1 MLLQILQDLYD
12 GGADY
17 VDISGDNDVDGELRD
32 TIKFTIKPEYMSDP
46 DIVDDEDIH
55 IEDRLDGK
63 IRLSDDDINELI

>member
-55 IEDRLDGK
+55 IEDRLDGR

>member
-46 DIVDDEDIH
+46 DIIDDEDIH
-55 IEDRLDGK
+55 IEDRLDGR

>member
-1 MLLQILQDLYD
+1 MLIQILQDLYD

-55 IEDRLDGK
+55 IEDRLDGR